1 MAKTQIK
8 NTLCKGWKGDLV
20 VINLEQQIREHSK
33 EVHTTEMKMSIGEIM
48 NLYRDEEIVIRPEFQ
63 RLFRWSIKQKSRFIE
78 SILIG
83 IPIPSIFIQQ
93 REDGVWEIIDGLQR
107 ISTILEF
114 VGLLKDKSPQPLIK
128 TKFLFKLE
136 GVYFKKFNEGIE
148 NYFSKE
154 IQLIFKRVPLDIKI
168 IKRESDSTTKYEL
181 FDRLNS
187 GGSRLTEQ
195 EIRNAIFLIEK
206 PFAINLVHELAKQD
220 NFQNSIALSD
230 KDINNAYDEEI
241 VLRFFAY
248 TEVPEKFSEYGNSV
262 KDFLDNYLRND
273 IKEENIEILKTK
285 FIKFFTFF
293 NKNFAENSF
302 RTLRD
307 DSKYIRGFK
316 ISKFEALVIGLKDS
330 VNKLEPNSQF
340 YIKKIKNIEQ
350 QEWYKK
356 AIKGNSYAQKRI
368 KIFLEDAIKYFQ
380 N

>member
-1 MAKTQIK
+1 
-8 NTLCKGWKGDLV
+8 

-136 GVYFKKFNEGIE
+136 GVYFKKFKEEIE